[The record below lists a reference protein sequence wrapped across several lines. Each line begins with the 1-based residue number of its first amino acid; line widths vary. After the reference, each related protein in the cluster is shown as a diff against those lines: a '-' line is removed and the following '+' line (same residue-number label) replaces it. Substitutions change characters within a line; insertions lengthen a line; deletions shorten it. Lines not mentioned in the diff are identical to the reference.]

1 MASTIIASIKEV
13 TLNSTG
19 ETSYYF
25 TDDQGLQ
32 RALSVEQFKGWIEAA
47 DGFEY
52 TRYEFK
58 QNRTRTAKI
67 WYA

>member
-1 MASTIIASIKEV
+1 MTIIASIKEV
-13 TLNSTG
+13 TLNKTG

-25 TDDQGLQ
+25 TDDKGLQ
-32 RALSVEQFKGWIEAA
+32 RSLSREGWIEAY

-52 TRYEFK
+52 TKHEFRS
-58 QNRTRTAKI
+58 NRTMTVNI

>member
-1 MASTIIASIKEV
+1 MTTIASIKEV
-13 TLNSTG
+13 TLNKTG

-25 TDDQGLQ
+25 TDGKGLQ
-32 RALSVEQFKGWIEAA
+32 HSLSEEGWIEAC

-52 TRYEFK
+52 TKHEFK
-58 QNRTRTAKI
+58 QDNNMTVNT

>member
-1 MASTIIASIKEV
+1 MTIIASIKEV
-13 TLNSTG
+13 TLNKTG

-25 TDDQGLQ
+25 TDDKGLQ
-32 RALSVEQFKGWIEAA
+32 HSLSREGWIEAC

-52 TRYEFK
+52 TKHELKRN
-58 QNRTRTAKI
+58 QVMTVNI